1 MSNFWADK
9 PVCVD
14 GRRPIGQIF
23 SAEELVAKIS
33 RDISGSKIVL
43 RPTVH
48 MSCDLDIEAQAVL
61 LDFLNTNYVGSDR
74 TKLMYSAALFS
85 YYLADAIV
93 IEFRP
98 EKNDKLVGLIVGRR
112 RLLNVA
118 SVETGFLEV
127 NFLCLIKPLR
137 NLHLAPLMIAI
148 LTRECVNRY
157 NISVATYTISAPIAS
172 KPFGKKQAFHRP
184 LKLQRLVD
192 TGFFPD
198 YYSQFEKCCKFNNK
212 SSCVMRYF
220 NGSTEMPDG
229 LYSVLTEF
237 NKKTYAIFDAKS
249 EDELRAIF
257 VNSAFHNFVFY
268 ESDRIVNY
276 ICLYRLD
283 TYNKIKMQAY
293 KNGYVYISCVSSDKR
308 GVNDSVA
315 EYCYKNDIF
324 DVLTMTD
331 DGSNSATLKFID
343 GTGFTNFY
351 LFNMSVPPI
360 ENSKNGLVTI

>member
-1 MSNFWADK
+1 MSTFWADK
-9 PVCVD
+9 PVSVD
-14 GRRPIGQIF
+14 GRRPVGQIL
-23 SAEELVAKIS
+23 SAEDLLTKITA
-33 RDISGSKIVL
+33 DISGSKMVL

-48 MSCDLDIEAQAVL
+48 MSADLDTGAQAVL

-118 SVETGFLEV
+118 SVEMGFLEV

-157 NISVATYTISAPIAS
+157 NISVATYTISAKIAS

-184 LKLQRLVD
+184 LKLNRLVE

-198 YYSQFEKCCKFNNK
+198 YYPQFEKCCKFNNK
-212 SSCVMRYF
+212 SVSVVRYF
-220 NGSTEMPDG
+220 NGSTDYPEG
-229 LYSVLTEF
+229 LYDMVSKF
-237 NKKTYAIFDAKS
+237 NKKSYAIFDAKS

-257 VNSAFHNFVFY
+257 LNSAFHNFVFY
-268 ESDRIVNY
+268 TGDRVASY
-276 ICLYRLD
+276 VCLYRLD

-293 KNGYVYISCVSSDKR
+293 KNGYVYISCVESDKR
-308 GVNDSVA
+308 GIMDSVA

-331 DGSNSATLKFID
+331 DGSNADTLKFIE
-343 GTGFTNFY
+343 GTGYTNFY

>member
-9 PVCVD
+9 PVSVD
-14 GRRPIGQIF
+14 GRRPVSQIL
-23 SAEELVAKIS
+23 SAEDLLTKIS
-33 RDISGSKIVL
+33 ADISGSKMVL
-43 RPTVH
+43 RPTVY
-48 MSCDLDIEAQAVL
+48 MGADLDAGAKDVL
-61 LDFLNTNYVGSDR
+61 LEFLNTNYVGSDR
-74 TKLMYSAALFS
+74 TKLLYSAELFG

-118 SVETGFLEV
+118 SVEMGFLEV

-157 NISVATYTISAPIAS
+157 SISVATYTISAKIAS

-184 LKLQRLVD
+184 LKLRRLVE

-198 YYSQFEKCCKFNNK
+198 YYPQFEKCCKFNNK
-212 SSCVMRYF
+212 SSAKMGYF
-220 NGSTEMPDG
+220 NGSTEIPDG
-229 LYSVLTEF
+229 LYSLLTEF

-249 EDELRAIF
+249 EDEMRAIF
-257 VNSAFHNFVFY
+257 QNSAFHNFVFY
-268 ESDRIVNY
+268 DGDRVVNY
-276 ICLYRLD
+276 VCLYRLD

-293 KNGYVYISCVSSDKR
+293 KNGYFYISCIGSDKR
-308 GVNDSVA
+308 GVMDSVA

-331 DGSNSATLKFID
+331 DGSNSDTLKFIH
-343 GTGFTNFY
+343 GTGYTNFY

-360 ENSKNGLVTI
+360 ENSTNGLVTI